1 MKDYYKIGEI
11 SKIYGI
17 GRDSLM
23 YYEDIGILK
32 PFRDKNGYRMY
43 KLSDIWRL
51 NLIKELRSLNFP
63 MKKIKEYLDDRNIES
78 TKEILNKEIILID
91 EKIEELLSYK
101 QNIMKRLDTINDE
114 LRNLKLYEI
123 DLVYINKRKALEL
136 NANITK
142 DEEFD
147 FLIQKLQ
154 KDYENRFTILGN
166 NNIGSSFCLDK
177 INQGIYNEFKSVFCF
192 LEDEE
197 EIYNIIFNEGY
208 YLTLT
213 YKGKYKNNKHY
224 INKMFKYIEEKG
236 YKIISDPI
244 EIYKIDIHETEDIN
258 EFITE
263 IQIPVDI
270 NHNKN
275 D

>member
-123 DLVYINKRKALEL
+123 DLVYINKRKDLEL

-166 NNIGSSFCLDK
+166 NNIGSSFFFDK
-177 INQGIYNEFKSVFCF
+177 IKQGIYNEFKSVFCF

>member
-23 YYEDIGILK
+23 YYEEIGILK

-177 INQGIYNEFKSVFCF
+177 IKQGIYNEFKSVFCF

>member
-32 PFRDKNGYRMY
+32 PFRDKNRYRMY

-123 DLVYINKRKALEL
+123 DLVYINKRKSREL

-177 INQGIYNEFKSVFCF
+177 IKQGIYNEFKSVFCF

>member
-23 YYEDIGILK
+23 CYEDIGILK

-177 INQGIYNEFKSVFCF
+177 IKQGIYNEFKSVFCF

>member
-177 INQGIYNEFKSVFCF
+177 IKQGIYNEFKSVFCF

-258 EFITE
+258 EFVTE

>member
-32 PFRDKNGYRMY
+32 PFRDKNRYRMY

-78 TKEILNKEIILID
+78 TKEILNTEIILID

-123 DLVYINKRKALEL
+123 DLVYINKRKSREL

-177 INQGIYNEFKSVFCF
+177 IKQGIYNEFKSVFCF

>member
-154 KDYENRFTILGN
+154 KDYENRFAILGN

-177 INQGIYNEFKSVFCF
+177 IKQGIYNEFKSVFCF

-213 YKGKYKNNKHY
+213 YKVKYKNNKHY
-224 INKMFKYIEEKG
+224 INKMFKYIEEK
-236 YKIISDPI
+236 
-244 EIYKIDIHETEDIN
+244 
-258 EFITE
+258 
-263 IQIPVDI
+263 V
-270 NHNKN
+270 
-275 D
+275 

>member
-17 GRDSLM
+17 GRDSFM

-177 INQGIYNEFKSVFCF
+177 IKQGIYNEFKSVFCF

>member
-177 INQGIYNEFKSVFCF
+177 IKQGIYNEFKSVFCF

-213 YKGKYKNNKHY
+213 YKGEYKNNKHH

-263 IQIPVDI
+263 IQILVDI

>member
-177 INQGIYNEFKSVFCF
+177 IKQGIYNEFKSVFCF

-213 YKGKYKNNKHY
+213 YKGEYKNNKHY

>member
-123 DLVYINKRKALEL
+123 DLVYINL
-136 NANITK
+136 NCIIK
-142 DEEFD
+142 
-147 FLIQKLQ
+147 
-154 KDYENRFTILGN
+154 
-166 NNIGSSFCLDK
+166 SDK
-177 INQGIYNEFKSVFCF
+177 
-192 LEDEE
+192 
-197 EIYNIIFNEGY
+197 
-208 YLTLT
+208 
-213 YKGKYKNNKHY
+213 Y
-224 INKMFKYIEEKG
+224 INKKRHLWY
-236 YKIISDPI
+236 
-244 EIYKIDIHETEDIN
+244 T
-258 EFITE
+258 
-263 IQIPVDI
+263 
-270 NHNKN
+270 
-275 D
+275 

>member
-78 TKEILNKEIILID
+78 TKEILNTEIILID

-101 QNIMKRLDTINDE
+101 KNIMKRLDTISYE
-114 LRNLKLYEI
+114 LRNLNLYEI

-177 INQGIYNEFKSVFCF
+177 IKQGIYNEFKSVFCF

-213 YKGKYKNNKHY
+213 YRGEYKNNKQH

-236 YKIISDPI
+236 YKVISDPI

-270 NHNKN
+270 NPNKN
-275 D
+275 N

>member
-32 PFRDKNGYRMY
+32 SFRDKNGYRMY

-177 INQGIYNEFKSVFCF
+177 IKQGIYNEFKSVFCF

>member
-177 INQGIYNEFKSVFCF
+177 IKQGIYNEFKSVFCF

-213 YKGKYKNNKHY
+213 YRGEYKNNKQH